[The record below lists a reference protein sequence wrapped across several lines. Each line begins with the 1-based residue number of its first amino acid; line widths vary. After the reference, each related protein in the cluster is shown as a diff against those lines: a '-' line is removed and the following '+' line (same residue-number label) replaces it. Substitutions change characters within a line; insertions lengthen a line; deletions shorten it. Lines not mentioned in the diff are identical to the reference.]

1 MVALAVD
8 ARWVAG
14 CSVVSLGG
22 WVASFSRVV
31 KPGSTSAKN
40 TPFPSSGPFP
50 AGRME
55 VEAAMPTV
63 FVVSAAVGTTVRS
76 PVSFQVEV

>member
-22 WVASFSRVV
+22 WVVSFSRVV
-31 KPGSTSAKN
+31 KPGSASARN
-40 TPFPSSGPFP
+40 TPSPSSGPSP

-55 VEAAMPTV
+55 VEAAMPSV
-63 FVVSAAVGTTVRS
+63 WAGSAAVGMTVRS
-76 PVSFQVEV
+76 PASFQVEV